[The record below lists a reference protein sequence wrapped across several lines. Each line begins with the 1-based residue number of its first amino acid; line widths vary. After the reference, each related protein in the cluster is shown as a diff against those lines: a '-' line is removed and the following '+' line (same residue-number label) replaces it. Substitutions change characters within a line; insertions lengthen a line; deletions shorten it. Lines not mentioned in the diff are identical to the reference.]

1 MAVERILIDQFIKL
15 SVEHLVVDVRSPSEF
30 QHAHFPGALSV
41 PLFDDEERV
50 IVGTTYKQ
58 RSREKAIKIGLDFY
72 GVKMKAIVEK
82 VEDELKNRHSK
93 TVIVHCW
100 RGGMRSSAI
109 AWLLDLYGFNV
120 YQLEGGYK
128 SFRNW
133 VLNELALPCNLR
145 ILSGH
150 TGSGKTEILY
160 ELEKQNYPVIDL
172 EGMAGHKG
180 STFGN
185 LEHIP
190 QCSNEY
196 FENKLALKLYF
207 IETHDF
213 KSQEVWIE
221 SESCRIGNVNIN
233 NIFFNQMKGAPRV
246 NINVPFEKRL
256 EYITEEYGIYDNEEI
271 IHAIERIHKRLGGL
285 ETKRAIAFV
294 EEGDLKS
301 AFEIMLRYYDRFYEK
316 SNLFQPAFLEVELPD
331 TNPIN
336 NTPLILEKLK

>member
-15 SVEHLVVDVRSPSEF
+15 SLEHLVVDVRSPSEF
-30 QHAHFPGALSV
+30 QHAHFSGALSV
-41 PLFDDEERV
+41 PLFDDEERKV
-50 IVGTTYKQ
+50 IGTTYKQ

-72 GVKMKAIVEK
+72 GVKMKAIIEQVES
-82 VEDELKNRHSK
+82 ELKKRDSK
-93 TVIVHCW
+93 TVIVYCW

-109 AWLLDLYGFNV
+109 AWLLDLYGFKV

-128 SFRNW
+128 VFRNW
-133 VLNELALPCNLR
+133 VLGQLKSPWNLR

-150 TGSGKTEILY
+150 TGSGKTKILY

-185 LEHIP
+185 LELIS
-190 QCSNEY
+190 QCSNEF

-207 IETHDF
+207 IATHDL
-213 KSQEVWIE
+213 KSQEIWIE
-221 SESCRIGNVNIN
+221 SESSRIGNININ
-233 NIFFNQMKGAPRV
+233 IDFFNQMKKAPRV
-246 NINVPFEKRL
+246 NIIVPFEKRL
-256 EYITEEYGIYDNEEI
+256 DYITEEYGVYDKEEI

-285 ETKRAIAFV
+285 ETQRAIAFV

-301 AFEIMLRYYDRFYEK
+301 AFEILLIYYDRFYDK
-316 SNLFQPAFLEVELPD
+316 STLFQPAFLEIELPD
-331 TNPIN
+331 TNPLN
-336 NTPLILEKLK
+336 NTQLILENLK